1 MRSVGLHA
9 TVCHGIWHRLEC
21 RIKHLNIGL
30 GETHS
35 LASYLHRKTMMLT
48 ADYRNCSF
56 RFVWNSGILTSIR
69 RIGKESSKSQQ
80 QFGNNRGSSVVHN
93 RFIYPGYLNP
103 GWSQRIPF
111 TLTHAQK
118 NDSSNSYDSQNSS
131 SSPERPHFDSEDDT
145 ECVEPRGGKHIFQDI
160 GRYTDGEETCRDQW
174 QEMRNYVEPPGFR
187 NADALRGY
195 KVSRIGSNGSDLF
208 REDRNSVWPDEERY
222 EDDDNDDEQG
232 SSEDSENS
240 ASYESWGEEL
250 VSSIVSESVGSMSG
264 STADSL
270 VTGVKKLVY
279 QVLEVHPDGDV
290 VQREVSRRK
299 LLRSIAGL
307 RLRDI
312 RSVDPSLWVTNSAPA
327 ILVRDQAILLNLS
340 SLRAIATSRSVLI
353 FEHKSI
359 EAEAFMAAL
368 LPRLRNANN
377 GQGPNM
383 PFELE
388 VVEAALLS
396 RTQRLEQMLM
406 EVDPKIMALL
416 KKLPIR
422 YTADVLEELRLGKQ
436 ALVELAAKAGALR
449 QMILEMLEHPEDI
462 RKMAII
468 GRTCNI
474 RRIDGSIQCT
484 IPSEKQNAEDEEE
497 EIEMLLEYYLIRCD
511 SCHGEAEKLL
521 DAAKE
526 MEDSISVNLSS
537 RRLEVSRL
545 ELLLQVATLCSTLGA
560 LIAGIFGMNLNSDL
574 EDYEDRKIL

>member
-1 MRSVGLHA
+1 MEFSWNCAAGVLQVRSVGLHA

-406 EVDPKIMALL
+406 EVDPK
-416 KKLPIR
+416 
-422 YTADVLEELRLGKQ
+422 
-436 ALVELAAKAGALR
+436 VELAAKAGALR

-497 EIEMLLEYYLIRCD
+497 EIEMLLEYYLI
-511 SCHGEAEKLL
+511 
-521 DAAKE
+521 
-526 MEDSISVNLSS
+526 SS

-574 EDYEDRKIL
+574 EDYEMAFYITAAGIVFGCIALFFVMFTYLKDRKIL